1 MKKTNGYYAG
11 LRLLKRRKA
20 GRRLQKTWRQNF
32 YRTRWEDDPLE
43 EAPQAR
49 GIVLEKIGVEARQ
62 PHSGIRKGVRVQL
75 VKNGKQVSAF
85 APRDGAINQ
94 IDEHDEVLV
103 EGIGGRKGKSYGD
116 LPGVKFKVIQVNGIS
131 LEMIRRGKKEKK
143 RR

>member
-20 GRRLQKTWRQNF
+20 GRKLQKAWRQNF
-32 YRTRWEDDPLE
+32 YGTRWDDDPLE

-62 PHSGIRKGVRVQL
+62 PHSGIRKGVRIQL
-75 VKNGKQVSAF
+75 VKNGKQISAF